1 MGQNDRT
8 VKLTVDVAAKVGDM
22 SSQLTK
28 IQKELSKLKM
38 PDNLKGSIEKSLDE
52 LENKIKNVQQYTKDN
67 KISLLDEKKIRS
79 EVNSIGSEFDKIFKK
94 INSGSSKITLADKFK
109 VAKKEADALQ
119 KAIDNY
125 YNKIAERERQTR
137 SELGS
142 VRSKRSKAE
151 NTKEKNIATKTVAET
166 NLKEVKEQLVNLR
179 GLETATEETAA
190 EIEKLENQEKKLQT
204 TINGSNQKIA
214 VAEEQISRYDKEIN
228 ELNDSLN
235 KIKADSLLEVTKA
248 LSDAQKA
255 GEIKLDFDPSSIKS
269 VDELRSALK
278 DIDSKNLEKASKI
291 VEKFSSNAIEGAHA
305 AEALGGGIE
314 ESTENAK
321 ELDNT
326 LENFKNKVKY
336 FFGLENAVN
345 LFKRAVSA
353 AFETVKDLDAVMTE
367 TAVVTDFSVGDMWDQ
382 LPEYTKRANELGVS
396 IHDAYEAATLYYQQ
410 GLSTNEVMA
419 VSNETLKM
427 ARIAGLDAAEAT
439 DRMTNALRG
448 FNMEITE
455 ANAQNIN
462 DVYSNLA
469 AKTASDVNEISV
481 AMTKVASLANNA
493 NMSFE
498 NTAAFLAQIIET
510 TRESAETAGTALKT
524 VIARFSEVK
533 ELRSKG
539 ELLGT
544 DEEGQ
549 EIDVNKVSQALRSAG
564 INLNEYLTGAKGL
577 DEIFIEL
584 SSKWDSLDQVQQRY
598 IATMAA
604 GSRQQSRFIALM
616 QDSSRMTE
624 LLGYANDAA
633 GASQEQFAKTLD
645 SLQTKL
651 NQLKNAWD
659 TFLMTLA
666 NNEAI
671 KLVVDLLTKLIG
683 SLNKVLDTVGKFGG
697 SWTKSFAGIGLI
709 FGGFKLGKTGGNK
722 LLGNIGKSLGI
733 VNKELGKEGS
743 ELEETGE
750 TNSQSYGKGFK
761 EGLKK
766 FFTTEKVISKKL
778 VGEPSKE
785 ALTSIKKSLSGL
797 KIKEGES
804 KGSKLTDEQKQEII
818 TVYKTK
824 GYESAVQAASKYGVT
839 LNSTNQAVR
848 DWGGQV
854 EQVNKKVTISY
865 RAVGVGLAMV
875 GAAINHFA
883 KESDSTVGKIGQTLS
898 DTFSQAGTALMTFGP
913 QIKALPTPLKIA
925 AGAGLL
931 LVNAFKAF
939 KSESPEEKLKKV
951 QEKSEAAAK
960 GAEEA
965 TKRYNDLKNS
975 LDSLKES
982 QSNIEKMTVGTT
994 EWKNAVQDTNKQ
1006 VLDLI
1011 ENYGELAQYVKNN
1024 NGQLILDT
1032 NSSEVQSILSN
1043 QSRGASNAQLIN
1055 ISTQRDLIEAQNKA
1069 LTSKQQELFDP
1080 ITASA
1085 FGTNE
1090 DVARALAGDAE
1101 SIKKLGVTTEQLAEA
1116 AKQNGGEWI
1125 SAMRKTGETLLANDS
1140 KLEAYYKATAAQIES
1155 SENFT
1160 EEQNKYINNFLSSD
1174 RLKAYED
1181 AVDTSKYEG
1190 ENRQKLQNELAGR
1203 LGYTNYDDLL
1213 KARNVEEIS
1222 DKEISAELA
1231 KLDAMDKAT
1240 EATREFAKALD
1251 GSQGELLKSIY
1262 GKENGLGLNEE
1273 QAKRI
1278 NSLSGNTDAL
1288 YTYLTG
1294 KEVTNEIKD
1303 STEYEQIISDAINA
1317 STNSLEVI
1325 NKYLE
1330 SLPKEIK
1337 DSLENADAG
1346 TVKTFSEFFNNIIAA
1361 SGKEAS
1367 KNISDYLEGL
1377 SAGDLEKVAAAL
1389 NMIDPRNIDEVED
1402 LPNILADLGGES
1414 IFAESEM
1421 QGFIKAIE
1429 AGAHSVKQFNMDN
1442 IIEQIRTIGQLQ
1454 KDIRTGEHDRTFSE
1468 DEYNNLIKVA
1478 PEIAADFEK
1487 DLSGNYIYVG
1497 QRMENLTA
1505 ALDENTRAVLEEANK
1520 QLDNQ
1525 IKAAEVLGESSYLS
1539 YEGGTPHDVISGLED
1554 RASLQGQELKD
1565 VFQGYLDNLR
1575 AGGVDLST
1583 LLGIDQNSSADSF
1596 SEEQIHGYLDKLFT
1610 TMNNYAENKAAQ
1622 AKATQEGKILTY
1634 QSTNTAT
1641 QNADLGMQGDEAAV
1655 KALKVQAAQAG
1666 VTQEAY
1672 AELYTEI
1679 EKGSQSA
1686 VFELGQ
1692 ITTMYEEANKIDID
1706 TSEIEH
1712 LATELKKANKELD
1725 NTTAAEV
1732 AFLNIKFN
1740 KGLKQISDSYEDWNA
1755 LIDEN
1760 TGLIKANSAVDSEV
1774 FNDLKESVGMLLNVT
1789 EPLSDAFWE
1798 SSENMELLQQ
1808 AAQGDME
1815 AIEQL
1820 RLAAAK
1826 DITIQIRD
1834 QFDPVAD
1841 RETWNKINELS
1852 RELEN
1857 LDLPDL
1863 EPGMDLTNVDAGVQ
1877 SFIDKCNEMLR
1888 TGTMSANELAKVWA
1902 AAGFDTQVEYEDI
1915 EVDWLSNGRVGD
1927 TKGYIQSAGAVAEMV
1942 KQHYKLRVP
1951 KQLHFNAVG
1960 SSTPTTYNP
1969 PTGSTG
1975 GGGKKSSEAADNK
1988 NTALWTNPY
1997 DKLHN
2002 ALKETESLMKIR
2014 ERLERDFQKTVRD
2027 TNQTNAQSYKL
2038 YEDEVMALKKQK
2050 DLQEAIMNQ
2059 KKKDVENANK
2069 GQGGS
2074 YVNAEGKRVQFR
2086 NIANAKKGS
2095 PLFAYKEMMDLI
2107 HYDFNTHSMMIGNDR
2122 IGNNEQFLAWN
2133 KVHGVQNVEG
2143 ADDLGSFIEAYY
2155 NYVQDQANYY
2165 EEALDGMNEAQ
2176 DAIDE
2181 LNKSMV
2187 DSFKSLEDRVLD
2199 AVIAAREKEI
2209 DKLENLSDTIK
2220 DSSDKVIDDMR
2231 QQVEAERQ
2239 ARQNE
2244 KTEEEIAQ
2252 RESRLEYLRRDTS
2265 GANQKEILQ
2274 LEKELEESRQSY
2286 QDSLIDQSLQ
2296 QMQDEADVAA
2306 EQRANQIEIMREQL
2320 KIDQENGT
2328 LWNTVGPLIQ
2338 QALTNGVI
2346 GSELEKLLKNND
2358 LYNSLSSFGK
2368 QTWTNDLIE
2377 AVKKANIGFQAAKV
2391 DKNGSPT
2398 EYKLFKTGGLAD
2410 FTGPAWLDGTKTKPE
2425 LVLNQQDT
2433 QNFISLIDTLS
2444 SLNKNGNQ
2452 SSLGAGGNNYYD
2464 IDISA
2469 ELGSD
2474 YDVDQLAEKI
2484 KKQIQDDSAYR
2495 NTTSIGFIR

>member
-1 MGQNDRT
+1 MGQNERT
-8 VKLTVDVAAKVGDM
+8 VKLTVDVATKVSDM
-22 SSQLTK
+22 SSQLNK

-38 PDNLKGSIEKSLDE
+38 PDNLKGSVEKSLDE
-52 LENKIKNVQQYTKDN
+52 LENRIKNVQQYTKGN

-94 INSGSSKITLADKFK
+94 INSGSNKITLADKFK
-109 VAKKEADALQ
+109 VARKEADALQ

-125 YNKIAERERQTR
+125 YSKIAEGEKQTR

-142 VRSKRSKAE
+142 VRAKRSKAE
-151 NTKEKNIATKTVAET
+151 NTKEKNVATKTVAET

-179 GLETATEETAA
+179 GLETVTEEAAA

-204 TINGSNQKIA
+204 TINGSNQRIA

-269 VDELRSALK
+269 IDELRSALK
-278 DIDSKNLEKASKI
+278 DIDSKNLEKASRI
-291 VEKFSSNAIEGAHA
+291 IEKFSSNAIEGAHA

-345 LFKRAVSA
+345 LFKRGVSA

-544 DEEGQ
+544 DEEGE

-584 SSKWDSLDQVQQRY
+584 SAKWDSLDQVQQRY

-697 SWTKSFAGIGLI
+697 SWAKSFAGIGLI
-709 FGGFKLGKTGGNK
+709 FGGLKLGKTGGNK
-722 LLGNIGKSLGI
+722 LLGSIGKNLGI
-733 VNKELGKEGS
+733 VNKELEKEGKES
-743 ELEETGE
+743 ESAGE
-750 TNSQSYGKGFK
+750 KNSQSYVKGFK

-766 FFTTEKVISKKL
+766 FFTTEKIISKEL
-778 VGEPSKE
+778 VGEPSRE
-785 ALTSIKKSLSGL
+785 ALTSIKKSLGGL

-804 KGSKLTDEQKQEII
+804 KGNKLTDEQKQEII

-865 RAVGVGLAMV
+865 RAIGVILTTV
-875 GAAINHFA
+875 GAAMNHFV
-883 KESDSTVGKIGQTLS
+883 KESESTTGKIGQALS

-913 QIKALPTPLKIA
+913 LIKALPTPLKIA
-925 AGAGLL
+925 AGAGLF

-965 TKRYNDLKNS
+965 TKRYDDLKSS

-1011 ENYGELAQYVKNN
+1011 ENYGELAKYVKNN
-1024 NGQLILDT
+1024 NGQLTLDT
-1032 NSSEVQSILSN
+1032 NSPEVQSILNN
-1043 QSRGASNAQLIN
+1043 QSKGASNAQLIN

-1069 LTSKQQELFDP
+1069 LTSKQQELLDP

-1116 AKQNGGEWI
+1116 AEQNGSEWI
-1125 SAMRKTGETLLANDS
+1125 SAMRKTGEILLANDS

-1155 SENFT
+1155 SEKFT
-1160 EEQNKYINNFLSSD
+1160 EEQNRYINNFLSSD

-1203 LGYTNYDDLL
+1203 LGYSNYDDLL

-1262 GKENGLGLNEE
+1262 GKENGLGLNEK

-1278 NSLSGNTDAL
+1278 NSLSGNTDVL

-1294 KEVTNEIKD
+1294 KEVTNEIRD
-1303 STEYEQIISDAINA
+1303 STEYEQITSDAISA
-1317 STNSLEVI
+1317 STNSLKVI

-1330 SLPKEIK
+1330 SLPEKIK

-1346 TVKTFSEFFNNIIAA
+1346 TVKTFNEFFNNIAAA

-1367 KNISDYLEGL
+1367 ENISNYLKGL
-1377 SAGDLEKVAAAL
+1377 STGDLEKVAAAL
-1389 NMIDPRNIDEVED
+1389 NMIDPRNIDEVEN
-1402 LPNILADLGGES
+1402 LPNILANLGGES
-1414 IFAESEM
+1414 IFAESKM

-1487 DLSGNYIYVG
+1487 DLSGNYVYVG

-1539 YEGGTPHDVISGLED
+1539 YEGGTPHDVVSGLED

-1583 LLGIDQNSSADSF
+1583 LLGIDQNSSADFF
-1596 SEEQIHGYLDKLFT
+1596 SEEQIHSYLDQLFT
-1610 TMNNYAENKAAQ
+1610 IMNNYAENKAAQ
-1622 AKATQEGKILTY
+1622 ATATQEGRKLTY
-1634 QSTNTAT
+1634 QSTNTAI
-1641 QNADLGMQGDEAAV
+1641 QNADLGMQGDDAAV
-1655 KALKVQAAQAG
+1655 AALKVQAAQAG
-1666 VTQEAY
+1666 ITQEAY
-1672 AELYTEI
+1672 AELYAEI
-1679 EKGSQSA
+1679 EKGSQGA
-1686 VFELGQ
+1686 IFELGE
-1692 ITTMYEEANKIDID
+1692 ITTMFEEASKIGID
-1706 TSEIEH
+1706 ASEITH
-1712 LATELKKANKELD
+1712 LATELRKVNKELD
-1725 NTTAAEV
+1725 KTTSSEI

-1740 KGLKQISDSYEDWNA
+1740 KGLKQIIDSYEDWNA

-1760 TGLIKANSAVDSEV
+1760 TGLIKANVAEDSET
-1774 FNDLKESVGMLLNVT
+1774 FNSLKESVNMMLNT
-1789 EPLSDAFWE
+1789 TAPLSDAFWE
-1798 SSENMELLQQ
+1798 NAENIKLVQDAAEGVEGAYQELREA
-1808 AAQGDME
+1808 AAQDV
-1815 AIEQL
+1815 IL
-1820 RLAAAK
+1820 S
-1826 DITIQIRD
+1826 IQS
-1834 QFDPVAD
+1834 QYDPVAD
-1841 RETWNKINELS
+1841 RELWNEIGELQNELA
-1852 RELEN
+1852 N
-1857 LDLPDL
+1857 LDLPEL
-1863 EPGMDLTNVDAGVQ
+1863 EPGMNLETMDEGIN
-1877 SFIDKCNEMLR
+1877 SFIDKCNQMLADGKL
-1888 TGTMSANELAKVWA
+1888 TAEQLGQIWK
-1902 AAGFDTQVEYEDI
+1902 AAGFNTVLDTSETETVQVA
-1915 EVDWLSNGRVGD
+1915 V
-1927 TKGYIQSAGAVAEMV
+1927 THGAVMDPTTGISHSVGAPEG
-1942 KQHYKLRVP
+1942 YKLTLVKP
-1951 KQLHFNAVG
+1951 KMRFEAIGGANYSNVGKGKGNTGGTPSG
-1960 SSTPTTYNP
+1960 SS
-1969 PTGSTG
+1969 GSTD
-1975 GGGKKSSEAADNK
+1975 KVSH
-1988 NTALWTNPY
+1988 WQNPY
-1997 DKLHN
+1997 DELYNELEKINEL
-2002 ALKETESLMKIR
+2002 IR
-2014 ERLERDFQKTVRD
+2014 ERTKLERQFEQSVRD
-2027 TNQTNAQSYKL
+2027 TSKSNTKTTEEYNKQIQNLEDQIKL
-2038 YEDEVMALKKQK
+2038 
-2050 DLQEAIMNQ
+2050 Q
-2059 KKKDVENANK
+2059 KKIADERMRVVKKLNSLT
-2069 GQGGS
+2069 GGS
-2074 YVNAEGKRVQFR
+2074 FYNSEGE
-2086 NIANAKKGS
+2086 KKTYSSVGQVEINGKMYG
-2095 PLFAYKEMMDLI
+2095 LKNLAQY
-2107 HYDFNTHSMMIGNDR
+2107 
-2122 IGNNEQFLAWN
+2122 NEQEHRMIIDWN
-2133 KVHGVQNVEG
+2133 TINNLPNYS
-2143 ADDLGSFIEAYY
+2143 DEAHLKF
-2155 NYVQDQANYY
+2155 A
-2165 EEALDGMNEAQ
+2165 EALESYISELEKLSSSAEEYY
-2176 DAIDE
+2176 DAADEIRDTIDE

-2252 RESRLEYLRRDTS
+2252 KESRLEYLRRDTS

-2296 QMQDEADVAA
+2296 QMQNEADVAA

-2320 KIDQENGT
+2320 RIDEENGT
-2328 LWNTVGPLIQ
+2328 LWKTVGPLIQ
-2338 QALTNGVI
+2338 QAFTNGVM

-2368 QTWTNDLIE
+2368 QTWINDLTE
-2377 AVKKANIGFQAAKV
+2377 AVKEANIGFQAAKV
-2391 DKNGSPT
+2391 DKNGNPT

-2444 SLNKNGNQ
+2444 SLNKSGNQ

-2474 YDVDQLAEKI
+2474 YDVDQLAEEI
-2484 KKQIQDDSAYR
+2484 KRQIQNDSAYR